1 MTTDST
7 SKDQEIFNKD
17 KLQIITER
25 VDDVPLLIA
34 QMVRMGIP
42 KIIDRHIPRH
52 GNQRDLS
59 WGWTTVIWM
68 AYILTEGDHRKVSM
82 SEYVE
87 EMQHTLLCIA
97 GRPIVALDFSDDRLA
112 HLLKHLSNREY
123 WSKIEDDLN
132 KQSIEV
138 YDLKPETIR
147 CDATTVS
154 ADQAITE
161 DGLVQFGHSKDNTK
175 LPQIKLM
182 SAALDP
188 LGMPLASDVVSGE
201 KADDKL
207 YIPLISRVSDSLK
220 KNGLLFSGDCKMS
233 ALETRAYLISSGHH
247 YLCPLPLTGK
257 TVDEMKTWIN
267 EGISKDQEKTLI
279 PVFRENYKGIVV
291 LAAKGY
297 EFSRIQTFQKE
308 VEEITWQERVFV
320 VHSPAHARQQS
331 AGLDIRL
338 TKAKEKLEKLTPLPG
353 RGRRQITDEAE
364 LVAAIAKI
372 VKTHN
377 VEDLLEVQF
386 EKQVEQKMKYV
397 GKGRGALNRET
408 IVVEKVRYQITSVE
422 KNQEKMADE
431 KTRFGWKAFV
441 TEMDFDKLS
450 LHDAILSYRNE
461 YRVERIFGRLKSR
474 LNIAPLF
481 VKKNDQI
488 EGMTYLLTLCVRTL
502 TIIEFVVR
510 RSLKEEKTELPDMHP
525 ENHKKTTAKP
535 SAEKILKAF
544 SKVNLTIICDMAGKV
559 IMRSLKP
566 LSNLQKQIIQKLGF
580 DFSIYTQLEI

>member
-1 MTTDST
+1 
-7 SKDQEIFNKD
+7 
-17 KLQIITER
+17 
-25 VDDVPLLIA
+25 
-34 QMVRMGIP
+34 
-42 KIIDRHIPRH
+42 
-52 GNQRDLS
+52 
-59 WGWTTVIWM
+59 
-68 AYILTEGDHRKVSM
+68 M

-97 GRPIVALDFSDDRLA
+97 GRPIAALDFSDDRLA

-154 ADQAITE
+154 TDQAITE
-161 DGLVQFGHSKDNTK
+161 EGLVQFGHSKDNTK

-201 KADDKL
+201 KADDGL

-233 ALETRAYLISSGHH
+233 ALETRAHLVLSGDH

-257 TVDEMKTWIN
+257 TADEMKTWIN
-267 EGISKDQEKTLI
+267 EGISKDREEALI

-308 VEEITWQERVFV
+308 AEEITWQERIFV

-338 TKAKEKLEKLTPLPG
+338 KKAKEKLEKLTPLPG
-353 RGRRQITDEAE
+353 RGKRQISDEAE

-372 VKTHN
+372 VKAHN
-377 VEDLLEVQF
+377 VENLLDVQF

-397 GKGRGALNRET
+397 GKGRGSLNRET
-408 IVVEKVRYQITSVE
+408 IVVEKVRYQITSVQR
-422 KNQEKMADE
+422 NQEKIADE

-441 TEMDFDKLS
+441 TDMDFDKFS

-461 YRVERIFGRLKSR
+461 YRVE
-474 LNIAPLF
+474 
-481 VKKNDQI
+481 
-488 EGMTYLLTLCVRTL
+488 GMTYLLTLCVRMLTL
-502 TIIEFVVR
+502 IEFVVR

-525 ENHKKTTAKP
+525 ENRKKTTAKP

-544 SKVNLTIICDMAGKV
+544 SKVNLTIICDMAGNI

-566 LSNLQKQIIQKLGF
+566 LSNLQKQIIQKLEL
-580 DFSIYTQLEI
+580 DSSIYTQLEI

>member
-34 QMVRMGIP
+34 QMLRMGIP
-42 KIIDRHIPRH
+42 EIIDRHIPRH

-87 EMQHTLLCIA
+87 EMQNTLLCIA

-201 KADDKL
+201 KADDGL

-233 ALETRAYLISSGHH
+233 ALETRAHLLSSGHH

-257 TVDEMKTWIN
+257 TADEMKTWIN
-267 EGISKDQEKTLI
+267 EGISKDQEKILI

-297 EFSRIQTFQKE
+297 EFSRIQTFQKKA
-308 VEEITWQERVFV
+308 EEITWPERVFV

-331 AGLDIRL
+331 AGLNIRL

-353 RGRRQITDEAE
+353 RGRRQISDEAE

-372 VKTHN
+372 IKAHN
-377 VEDLLEVQF
+377 VEDLLEAQF

-397 GKGRGALNRET
+397 GKGRGGVNRET

-422 KNQEKMADE
+422 RNQKKIADE

-441 TEMDFDKLS
+441 TEVDFDKLS

-481 VKKNDQI
+481 VKKDDQI
-488 EGMTYLLTLCVRTL
+488 EGMTYLLTLCVRVLTL
-502 TIIEFVVR
+502 IEFVVR

-544 SKVNLTIICDMAGKV
+544 SKVNLTIICDMAGNV

-566 LSNLQKQIIQKLGF
+566 LSNLQKQIIQKLGL
-580 DFSIYTQLEI
+580 DSSIYTQLEI